1 MGKKNP
7 HLSKILNF
15 KRKLG
20 SSIHIDKML
29 LFGSFA
35 RGDYKKWSD
44 IDLLIVSND
53 FKNTMKVRRPV
64 KLYDYWT
71 YKYPVDFLCY
81 TPKEFNRLKKQ
92 ITIVREAVREGIE
105 I

>member
-1 MGKKNP
+1 MDRKIP
-7 HLSKILNF
+7 HISKIKTF
-15 KRKLG
+15 KKRLQRDFKLG
-20 SSIHIDKML
+20 RFI

-35 RGDYKKWSD
+35 RGDYKRWSD
-44 IDLLIVSND
+44 IDLLIVSKD
-53 FKNTMKVRRPV
+53 FKNFRKVQRAA

-81 TPKEFNRLKKQ
+81 TPEEFNKLKKQ
-92 ITIVREAVREGIE
+92 ITIVREAVKEGIA

>member
-1 MGKKNP
+1 MGKKIP
-7 HLSKILNF
+7 HLKKVINF
-15 KRKLG
+15 KKELG
-20 SSIHIDKML
+20 KDIKVDKML

-35 RGDYKKWSD
+35 RGDYRRWSD
-44 IDLLIVSND
+44 IDLLIVSKD
-53 FKNTMKVRRPV
+53 FRNIKKVKRPV

-81 TPKEFNRLKKQ
+81 TPEEFKRLSKR
-92 ITIVREAVREGIE
+92 ITIVREAVKEGIV